1 MKLCLLPSFL
11 VPLFIGL
18 EKTSAFHS
26 SSYPAASTSSC
37 STKFVSKSALNVL
50 HEKKKKKNK
59 NNKNNK
65 NDEISRSDI
74 LKKSIPMIAALL
86 GLGTTANAEV
96 MRAVGGAEIQC
107 RKEGNCLERG
117 ELDGALG
124 WEWGSKDRCDPND
137 PSCGVNGKVLD
148 ADSLVDL
155 SPPQIPAGADITDI
169 IEIQVSI
176 GKKESGVLKLGLFG
190 NAFPE
195 AVSQF
200 KNFVDSKEGLFTNSL
215 VRESA
220 DYYVTSQAPVN
231 LCSNGFG
238 SVNTIY
244 PSERISFGLTS
255 QGLGYAKEK
264 SLNKI
269 PTDFVPQQRPKELDP
284 SKKEII
290 ELHDTAGL
298 LSIPKR
304 GLGYTGYSPLSKISD
319 DEIFTNAF
327 SITTTTTKENNNNN
341 KNLDKDNLVIGQ
353 ILDSASMSTLNR
365 ISNIPTIK
373 GFKGVIPG
381 QDYGAPFLKVQV
393 TSVSVNPVTANENN

>member
-1 MKLCLLPSFL
+1 MKLCLLSSFL
-11 VPLFIGL
+11 LLFSGL
-18 EKTSAFHS
+18 ERTSAFLH
-26 SSYPAASTSSC
+26 SSYPA
-37 STKFVSKSALNVL
+37 KFVSKSALNVL
-50 HEKKKKKNK
+50 HEEKKN
-59 NNKNNK
+59 NNKNN
-65 NDEISRSDI
+65 NEISRSDI
-74 LKKSIPMIAALL
+74 LKKSIPMIAAF
-86 GLGTTANAEV
+86 GLFGTTANAEV

-137 PSCGVNGKVLD
+137 PTCGVNGRKVLLD
-148 ADSLVDL
+148 ADTLDL
-155 SPPQIPAGADITDI
+155 SPPKIPEGADITDI

-195 AVSQF
+195 AVTQF
-200 KNFVDSKEGLFTNSL
+200 KNFMDSKEGLFTNSL
-215 VRESA
+215 VKESA

-244 PSERISFGLTS
+244 PSERIAFGLTS
-255 QGLGYAKEK
+255 QALGYAKEK

-269 PTDFVPQQRPKELDP
+269 PTDFVPQQRPKEL
-284 SKKEII
+284 SSSSSASII
-290 ELHDTAGL
+290 ELHHDTAGL

-327 SITTTTTKENNNNN
+327 SITTISSENNNN

-393 TSVSVNPVTANENN
+393 TSVSVNPFTANQNN

>member
-1 MKLCLLPSFL
+1 MKLCLLSSFL
-11 VPLFIGL
+11 LLLSGL
-18 EKTSAFHS
+18 EKTSAFLH
-26 SSYPAASTSSC
+26 SSYPA
-37 STKFVSKSALNVL
+37 KFVSKSALNVL
-50 HEKKKKKNK
+50 HHEEKKNK
-59 NNKNNK
+59 NNNN
-65 NDEISRSDI
+65 NEISRSDI
-74 LKKSIPMIAALL
+74 LKKSIPMIAFF
-86 GLGTTANAEV
+86 GLGSTHNNIANAEV

-137 PSCGVNGKVLD
+137 PTCGVNGKVLD
-148 ADSLVDL
+148 ADSSLDL
-155 SPPQIPAGADITDI
+155 SPPQIPEGADITDI

-200 KNFVDSKEGLFTNSL
+200 KNFMDSNEGLFTNSL

-255 QGLGYAKEK
+255 QALGYAKEK

-269 PTDFVPQQRPKELDP
+269 PTDFVPQQRPKELDSSA
-284 SKKEII
+284 SKQEII

-327 SITTTTTKENNNNN
+327 SITTTSNNN

-393 TSVSVNPVTANENN
+393 TSVSVNTVTANQNN